1 MSYKFFHIYFA
12 IFVLYARAFKHQNS
26 DTDFDFGD
34 ENGLV
39 FLDLAKFHEHR
50 VGRSVG
56 KTNNAMVQ
64 QAIMAAARLSQ
75 QSSD

>member
-12 IFVLYARAFKHQNS
+12 IFVLCARALP

-39 FLDLAKFHEHR
+39 FLDSAKFHEHR